1 MKEHNVS
8 ALTCHIVCPAKRRGA
23 EITEGADKRP
33 REIRLGI
40 EARYEINFLEIGAE
54 RGRAHFLAQS
64 APTYSP
70 ERTARAIKGVTA
82 RKTCER
88 RPEVK
93 NMLWGGEF
101 WTRGYYAGGAGER
114 GDRQAMRR

>member
-1 MKEHNVS
+1 M
-8 ALTCHIVCPAKRRGA
+8 CHIVCPAKRRRA
-23 EITEGADKRP
+23 AITEGADKGP

-40 EARYEINFLEIGAE
+40 EARIETRYEINFLEIGAE

-70 ERTARAIKGVTA
+70 ERVERAIKDVTA

-93 NMLWGGEF
+93 KLLWGGEF
-101 WTRGYYAGGAGER
+101 WTRGYYAGM
-114 GDRQAMRR
+114 DK